1 MVQILILAVV
11 AAFLFWRL
19 SIVLGTRSGFEK
31 TADIKVRDIP
41 KKQES
46 IVPSDQE
53 VDLDEDEISD
63 YVELSSEP
71 GQALKKIKKNEPNF
85 SISNFVSGAKSA
97 YELIL
102 MAYEKG
108 DLDTLE
114 MHLEKN
120 VFKDFEAVVTER
132 ADKGYNVEAKFIG
145 LREIRIKT
153 AFFDEK
159 KNVAEITVFFKC
171 ELTSIVRDKDDNIIE
186 GSPSEIRTHTD
197 LWTFGRLLGTQDP
210 SWKLIATGD

>member
-63 YVELSSEP
+63 YVELSSDP
-71 GQALKKIKKNEPNF
+71 GQALKKNK
-85 SISNFVSGAKSA
+85 
-97 YELIL
+97 
-102 MAYEKG
+102 EK
-108 DLDTLE
+108 
-114 MHLEKN
+114 
-120 VFKDFEAVVTER
+120 
-132 ADKGYNVEAKFIG
+132 
-145 LREIRIKT
+145 
-153 AFFDEK
+153 
-159 KNVAEITVFFKC
+159 
-171 ELTSIVRDKDDNIIE
+171 
-186 GSPSEIRTHTD
+186 
-197 LWTFGRLLGTQDP
+197 
-210 SWKLIATGD
+210 